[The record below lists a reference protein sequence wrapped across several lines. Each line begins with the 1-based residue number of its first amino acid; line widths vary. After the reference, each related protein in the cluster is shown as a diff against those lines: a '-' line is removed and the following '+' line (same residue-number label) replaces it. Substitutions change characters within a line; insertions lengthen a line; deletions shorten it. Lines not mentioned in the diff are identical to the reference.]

1 MTTLVINDQEL
12 ATIGI
17 KVEATA
23 ITIAIIVTI
32 VFALTIAI
40 VLIKTPQE
48 EITRAANQATLA
60 MIGIFVIK
68 IRMVLISEET
78 KATTTT
84 IGIIMVLTEET
95 PTTRIVGITIG
106 TRIVITD
113 AITMDLITAVITMI
127 ISRVINKSSITH
139 LMRLNQT
146 LLLAR
151 EAIIICNSWPER
163 LRLRLGRVIPTIS
176 ICMVWNHRAAVQV
189 ALGLPMAGLAMMVA
203 ITAMDADKG

>member
-23 ITIAIIVTI
+23 ITITIIVTI

-151 EAIIICNSWPER
+151 EAIIICNSRPER
-163 LRLRLGRVIPTIS
+163 LRLRLGRVNPTIS